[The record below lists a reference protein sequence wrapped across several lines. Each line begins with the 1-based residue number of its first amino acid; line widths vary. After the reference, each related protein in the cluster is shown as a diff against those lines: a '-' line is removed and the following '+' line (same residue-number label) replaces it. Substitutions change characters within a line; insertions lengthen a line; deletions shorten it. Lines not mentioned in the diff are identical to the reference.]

1 MLEEENFGEH
11 SIELIN
17 GEKNG
22 SMWLIL
28 DNEKF
33 LVKNKS
39 FANNN
44 IVWECKFR
52 RGMGCLFKMET
63 GLDENDDLYI
73 VWMYNTKVHTCTQG
87 EIDVWIHKFRD
98 EIMCVMKVD
107 FISSIDN

>member
-1 MLEEENFGEH
+1 MSYEVEPGGYLLEEENFGEH

-22 SMWLIL
+22 SVWLIV

-44 IVWECKFR
+44 ICHAAR
-52 RGMGCLFKMET
+52 LQCM
-63 GLDENDDLYI
+63 I
-73 VWMYNTKVHTCTQG
+73 
-87 EIDVWIHKFRD
+87 
-98 EIMCVMKVD
+98 
-107 FISSIDN
+107 ISLK